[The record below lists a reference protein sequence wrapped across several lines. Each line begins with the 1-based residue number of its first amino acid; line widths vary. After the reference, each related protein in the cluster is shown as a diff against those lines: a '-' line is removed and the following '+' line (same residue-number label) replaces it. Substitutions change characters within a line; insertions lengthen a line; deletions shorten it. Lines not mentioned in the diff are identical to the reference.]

1 MDRSEIFKTTE
12 MKGRQRYIHSMLNVE
27 ALRTYFEF
35 TQTTGNRLII
45 FANSIT
51 LSV

>member
-1 MDRSEIFKTTE
+1 LDRSEIFKTTE
-12 MKGRQRYIHSMLNVE
+12 MKGRQRYVHSMLNVE
-27 ALRTYFEF
+27 AVPTYFEF

-45 FANSIT
+45 FARSIT